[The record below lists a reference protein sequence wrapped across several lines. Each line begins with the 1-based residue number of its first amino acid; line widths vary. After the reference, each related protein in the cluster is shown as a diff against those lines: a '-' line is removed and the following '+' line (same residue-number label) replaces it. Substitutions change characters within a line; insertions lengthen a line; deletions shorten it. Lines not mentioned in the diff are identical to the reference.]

1 MQRMT
6 TERIHIVGPQRSGTT
21 LMQALFGTCFDI
33 DGVTTQEQRL
43 CRRGPAGERVL
54 MTKRPGDEILAPLL
68 LPLDPH
74 LWFVFMLRDPRDVVV
89 SEHGREPG
97 KYWSNL
103 RVWRQSLDIYMKLK
117 DHPRFLVVR
126 YEDLVTAPDDVQRDL
141 ARRMPFLRAVVPF
154 SQYHEHVSRA
164 AAQSGQFNRAMRG
177 IRPVTTESIGAWRA
191 HLPRVKRQLKMH
203 GGITSDLI
211 AMGYEPD
218 NSWRR
223 ILDDVKPDAEI
234 SMIPDRL
241 SVWTRA
247 AQAVDR
253 LKSVFLYLG
262 RRYLWPVATP
272 AAMQKAAAIKGLT
285 LTAWGMAPGP

>member
-1 MQRMT
+1 MT

-21 LMQALFGTCFDI
+21 LMQVLFGTCFDI

-54 MTKRPGDEILAPLL
+54 MTKRPGDEVLAPLL

-103 RVWRQSLDIYMKLK
+103 RVWHQSMDIYRKLK
-117 DHPRFLVVR
+117 DHPRFVVVR
-126 YEDLVTAPDDVQRDL
+126 YEDLVATPDDVQREL
-141 ARRMPFLRAVVPF
+141 TRRMPFLRIMVPF
-154 SQYHEHVSRA
+154 SQYHTHVSQA

-211 AMGYEPD
+211 TMGYEPD

-223 ILDDVKPDAEI
+223 MLDSVKEPLI
-234 SMIPDRL
+234 
-241 SVWTRA
+241 
-247 AQAVDR
+247 
-253 LKSVFLYLG
+253 
-262 RRYLWPVATP
+262 
-272 AAMQKAAAIKGLT
+272 
-285 LTAWGMAPGP
+285 